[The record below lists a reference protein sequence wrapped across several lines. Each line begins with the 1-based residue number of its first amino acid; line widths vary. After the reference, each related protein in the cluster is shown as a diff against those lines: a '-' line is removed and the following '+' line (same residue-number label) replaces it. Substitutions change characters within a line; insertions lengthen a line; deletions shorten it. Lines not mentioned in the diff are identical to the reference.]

1 MSRLAPLKKAHMYR
15 SLYNLD
21 SKPFAINPDPDFLW
35 LGEKHKEALSVL
47 KYGILE
53 NRGFLLLTG
62 EAGIG
67 KTIVVDA
74 LVRGLDKNVKW
85 AVIENPALERIDF
98 YNVIARGFGIE
109 KQFTSKVQF
118 LIRFSHYLHKMNDEG
133 QKVLLLIDDCH
144 LLSQDMIEE
153 LRLLSNIEK
162 EDVKLVN
169 IFFIGQPVFHS
180 MLVLPKNRA
189 IRQRLNL
196 RAEIVPLNN
205 GETADYISHRLKVSG
220 SETKIF
226 TTKALKA
233 IAKYS
238 HGIPRWINIIC
249 DHALVA
255 GSVQGKSVVD
265 HKVIAHCIQKID
277 FSLKPGREGSLENFN
292 ETSIAPTVPA
302 RSSVVPSRSENN
314 IWNRMLIYVAPCVIL
329 LVLGTYIWSIW
340 QHSDKVITADI
351 FMKNQQSAI
360 KNFAHVT
367 PPSVVKLPLL
377 VVEAD
382 EVVENA
388 TESIEVAELVE
399 TEEEIKAKGGESIV
413 VQTDSATEETVAPLL
428 VDETAPLN
436 EHEPEQLEKI
446 DKVQDNTAEVQED
459 GEPAL
464 VENAL
469 PVVDIQPLS
478 IEMQPE
484 ELKVVQ
490 LAPLEPK
497 KIILALQPN
506 SLQLTKAA
514 VKDFDAFIVN
524 LVLYPRAT
532 LLVKGF
538 VSSKSNSQENIKL
551 SEDRAKAMQKLLAA
565 RGINVERV
573 QLQGMGNLEPL
584 ASNATS
590 AGRRKNRRVEII
602 VVNDGR

>member
-1 MSRLAPLKKAHMYR
+1 MSRLAPSKRAYMYR
-15 SLYNLD
+15 SLYNMD
-21 SKPFAINPDPDFLW
+21 SKPFAINPDPAFLW

-53 NRGFLLLTG
+53 NKGFLLLTG

-85 AVIENPALERIDF
+85 AVIENPSLERIDF
-98 YNVIARGFGIE
+98 YNAIARGFGIE

-118 LIRFSHYLHKMNDEG
+118 LIRFSHYLHKMSDEG

-144 LLSQDMIEE
+144 LLSQDMLEE

-196 RAEIVPLNN
+196 RSEILPLNSS
-205 GETADYISHRLKVSG
+205 ESADYITHRLKVAG
-220 SETKIF
+220 SEEKIF

-238 HGIPRWINIIC
+238 HGFPRWINIIC

-255 GSVQGKSVVD
+255 GLVQGKSVVN
-265 HKVIAHCIQKID
+265 HKIIAHCVQKLD
-277 FSLKPGREGSLENFN
+277 LSLTPGRENTLENFN
-292 ETSIAPTVPA
+292 EASTVPTVPA
-302 RSSVVPSRSENN
+302 RPSVVPPRSENT
-314 IWNRMLIYVAPCVIL
+314 IRNRVLIYTAPCVIL

-340 QHSDKVITADI
+340 QHSDKGITADV
-351 FMKNQQSAI
+351 FVKNQQSVVENI
-360 KNFAHVT
+360 VHVT
-367 PPSVVKLPLL
+367 PPSVVEPPLMAVEAGEAVAN
-377 VVEAD
+377 VVEST
-382 EVVENA
+382 EVVEF
-388 TESIEVAELVE
+388 VE
-399 TEEEIKAKGGESIV
+399 TEEKTQAKDAESIV
-413 VQTDSATEETVAPLL
+413 LQTDNAPEENVAPLL
-428 VDETAPLN
+428 VDGTTPL
-436 EHEPEQLEKI
+436 EEPVQPEKI
-446 DKVQDNTAEVQED
+446 DKVQDNTEEMQENV
-459 GEPAL
+459 GSTV
-464 VENAL
+464 VEDAL

-478 IEMQPE
+478 IEMQPDE
-484 ELKVVQ
+484 ETKVVQ

-514 VKDFDAFIVN
+514 VKDFDAFIAK

-538 VSSKSNSQENIKL
+538 VSSKSNSPENIKL
-551 SEDRAKAMQKLLAA
+551 SEDRAKNVQKLLVV
-565 RGINVERV
+565 RGISADRV
-573 QLQGMGNLEPL
+573 QLLGMGNREPL
-584 ASNATS
+584 ASNTTS

-602 VVNDGR
+602 VVDDGR